1 MEHEIKIIFLGITLL
16 VFLYGGPDQ
25 HVYDQILEMKKEDI
39 WKETTEMDD
48 IVLSSNEH
56 FNQFQTLTKIF
67 QVGIILVAAQN
78 PNCLSEFWK
87 A

>member
-39 WKETTEMDD
+39 WKEITEMDE

-56 FNQFQTLTKIF
+56 FNQFQTLTKI